1 MAYVSNVLHS
11 GCFYTTIQNTSG
23 RELVASFLPPHG
35 RTLAEDEIIHI
46 AGDIRNAFPTGR
58 GAGSRKLNA
67 FLQAVED
74 GLLTITSTPAP
85 FFIDETTGLGK
96 VAALKNGSLEF
107 DFSCYDHSSV
117 SE

>member
-1 MAYVSNVLHS
+1 MAFVSNVLHS
-11 GCFYTTIQNTSG
+11 GCFYTTIKNTSG
-23 RELVASFLPPHG
+23 RTLVASFLPPHG

-58 GAGSRKLNA
+58 GAGSRKLDA
-67 FLQAVED
+67 FLSAVEA

-85 FFIDETTGLGK
+85 FLIDEVTGDHK
-96 VAALKNGSLEF
+96 VLTLHSGSAQF
-107 DFSCYDHSSV
+107 DASCYSHSSV